1 CVTAD
6 ANAAAA
12 NNAYTSASSAFT
24 TADTNHSGFVS
35 GTLSAK
41 EKALTSAKAAS
52 NYDTLAAAYNAAQT
66 AVTTKKGEYDGMLK
80 AYDAELEAYKT
91 VRKTYEDASTSKT
104 LEDLTKKLSEC
115 TIKSETNG
123 VITAINAVVGSAMGQ
138 SANAGTGPLAVIQD
152 TSNLVIS
159 TSFKEY
165 DIPNI
170 KIGQKVSIK
179 SDATGDKVINGTV
192 SQISLTANAGQNGA
206 NDVSFPAEIQVSD
219 SDSGLLVG
227 MNAKANVILSQK
239 DNIFVVPADAIGTN
253 EKGEQ
258 VVYVKNGEIFEPVV
272 VTTGEKNDFYTE
284 IISTKLSVGTIVR
297 SNADE
302 AAAGMMSGGGMAA
315 GGDTSGMS
323 VAVVG

>member
-1 CVTAD
+1 
-6 ANAAAA
+6 
-12 NNAYTSASSAFT
+12 
-24 TADTNHSGFVS
+24 
-35 GTLSAK
+35 
-41 EKALTSAKAAS
+41 
-52 NYDTLAAAYNAAQT
+52 
-66 AVTTKKGEYDGMLK
+66 KKTEYDGMLK

-91 VRKTYEDASTSKT
+91 VRKTYEDAGTSKV
-104 LEDLTKKLSEC
+104 LEDLNKKLTEC
-115 TIKSETNG
+115 TIKSESNG

-152 TSNLVIS
+152 TDNLVIS

-179 SDATGDKVINGTV
+179 SDATGDKAISGTV
-192 SQISLTANAGQNGA
+192 SQISLTANASQNGG
-206 NDVSFPAEIQVSD
+206 NDVSFPAEIQVETP
-219 SDSGLLVG
+219 DSGLLVG

-323 VAVVG
+323 VAVVAG